1 MSSSIYASLNK
12 YKIVGLP
19 DAAEEEGRLT
29 YKNFYQK
36 GCIRFTLLEADP
48 MKGRPPKKFTAT
60 MFGEVGKQ
68 LDILQIRNGSV
79 VNVCGMIDS
88 YEHNGHMFLSAT
100 VFNLSLDE
108 IPEENSRKERRTIDL
123 ESLEDDV
130 A

>member
-19 DAAEEEGRLT
+19 DPSEIEGRLS
-29 YKNFYQK
+29 YKNYYEK

-48 MKGRPPKKFTAT
+48 MKGRPPKKFIAT

-68 LDILQIRNGSV
+68 LDILQVRNGSV
-79 VNVCGMIDS
+79 VNLCGMIDS
-88 YEHNGHMFLSAT
+88 YEHNGHIFYSITA
-100 VFNLSLDE
+100 FNLSLDE

-123 ESLEDDV
+123 ESLEDEV